1 MNIEINNI
9 KYKLAKNY
17 KEGYEEEVVSSLLT
31 DYFDAFDYVFGDW
44 AYSKLR
50 LKGFNKSDSKKVNKI
65 NDIAGL
71 DKYIKTNCAY
81 DCKYFL
87 LEKEDE

>member
-1 MNIEINNI
+1 METDEAVPYTGPEDYMSVGDPVGINE
-9 KYKLAKNY
+9 L
-17 KEGYEEEVVSSLLT
+17 
-31 DYFDAFDYVFGDW
+31 
-44 AYSKLR
+44 
-50 LKGFNKSDSKKVNKI
+50 SKKVNKI